1 MCNIYESVNCWRS
14 IICCG
19 RLNSTYKLA
28 LGFAIA
34 RLVERGK
41 RYANISDLA
50 EVFFELYLDR
60 LNVDMPQRSNIKE
73 PAAVENIIAEFKSG
87 TLSREQAIRETEQN
101 CFRYVLDAFHVLDG
115 QEARVKFYSYDCSG
129 LTLTDAAYH
138 VFLSPEK
145 DRVTQE
151 MEYRW
156 SAIEKAFARQ
166 RLGNNVFLWVASAGS
181 GRCRE
186 FTWCHANASDG
197 SLLATGTGIETFARG
212 VSGDFRSRKKVC
224 IGFEYPLCVVVSH
237 KQPRLGVGLPGI
249 ADQSQ
254 FTIGHSESA
263 ISGLVRIAWVM
274 KELRKSALDSVKP
287 TFRWRKFVDGH
298 ANMFLWQAT
307 ISNDWEIAP
316 GINAAQAAA
325 ISFLNL
331 YPRLCAPELAEGDA
345 AFSLAAAVLMWAGFS
360 LEENA
365 LRSPCI
371 VVEVG

>member
-1 MCNIYESVNCWRS
+1 MSTVYKSLDCWHS
-14 IICCG
+14 IVRRG
-19 RLNSTYKLA
+19 QFSSTYKVA
-28 LGFAIA
+28 LGLAMA

-41 RYANISDLA
+41 RHVSTEELA
-50 EVFFELYLDR
+50 EIFFELYLER
-60 LNVDMPQRSNIKE
+60 LKTDMPQRSHPKE
-73 PAAVENIIAEFKSG
+73 PTIVENVITEFKLG
-87 TLSREQAIRETEQN
+87 ALSRKQAITRIEQRG
-101 CFRYVLDAFHVLDG
+101 FKYVLDAFHVLDN
-115 QEARVKFYSYDCSG
+115 QKAPVQFYSYDSSG
-129 LTLTDAAYH
+129 LILTDAAYH

-145 DRVTQE
+145 DRVIQE

-181 GRCRE
+181 VKRRE

-212 VSGDFRSRKKVC
+212 VSGDLRSRKKVC
-224 IGFEYPLCVVVSH
+224 VGFEYPLYVLVSE
-237 KQPRLGVGLPGI
+237 KQQRLGIGLPGI

-254 FTIGHSESA
+254 STIEDSESA
-263 ISGLVRIAWVM
+263 ISGLVNIAWVM
-274 KELRKSALDSVKP
+274 KELRKCVLDCVKP
-287 TFRWRKFVDGH
+287 AFRWRTFVDGH
-298 ANMFLWQAT
+298 ANLFLWQAA
-307 ISNDWEIAP
+307 SSSSWEIAP

-331 YPRLCAPELAEGDA
+331 YPRLCGPELAESDA
-345 AFSLAAAVLMWAGFS
+345 AFSLAAAALMWAGFS